1 MNRNFEK
8 TQFIMAVSA
17 VDDAVMYPA
26 GRMLS
31 MQHEGDDVIKV
42 YFEPGIGDG
51 ATGADREADS
61 IDLTVPDETER
72 AVTLA
77 ILDAI
82 NYNFGAYKSKQ
93 RDYMM
98 LKNDLVA
105 TEDNVAGITSCA
117 IVRAAV

>member
-82 NYNFGAYKSKQ
+82 NYNWGSYKSKQ